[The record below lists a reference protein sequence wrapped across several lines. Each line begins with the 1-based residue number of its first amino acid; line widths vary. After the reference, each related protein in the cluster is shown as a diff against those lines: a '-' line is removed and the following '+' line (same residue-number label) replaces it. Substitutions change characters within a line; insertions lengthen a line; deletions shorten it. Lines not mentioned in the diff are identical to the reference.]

1 MNEDLKPLLE
11 EMILFIRH
19 STINISTG
27 EVITAQNDN
36 SRSPIGGLFY
46 IDCAALRGEIAGD
59 PTSNPARDRHRTH

>member
-19 STINISTG
+19 SSINLSTG
-27 EVITAQNDN
+27 EIVTAQNDN

-46 IDCAALRGEIAGD
+46 IDCAALREEGNAEGMAG
-59 PTSNPARDRHRTH
+59 TRRGLHRTH